1 MFRTRSYSAWFS
13 FNLII
18 CIATLAALGSAI
30 YWIIDDSRHEQQRRA
45 HQLQSVANEAL
56 ALSKNPKALRALL
69 AALEES
75 PMFTRLDIKDKNNA
89 LLQIKVD
96 KQLPPWSNALH
107 LPPSAPIELPLGTDT
122 PLTITFTPEPRFF
135 AYRLTSL
142 APMLGSAIG
151 FALIIAN
158 LLFWLQ
164 RKRFRFS
171 SIDQKRLAN
180 AIPIDNSPGEEQ
192 QVEPSSADVLDS
204 LPDAILRCH
213 SNGQI
218 LYANAAAREWLSPS
232 QTTVELANVLNLI
245 APWDRKR
252 CSELLVTP
260 SLPGNQEYFDTQ
272 AVGKRRGIMPVIISF
287 ANIAD
292 SSNELF
298 LVLRDASSSRTLQ
311 DQLNVRDLLLNT
323 IPKGLA
329 VISPRDDGELLY
341 GNPTFKALLHIE
353 DTAQLSGAW
362 LDNINRHAPAFIVE
376 QLRTAISQ
384 SSSSTIEFP
393 WHAPD
398 NSHRTL
404 QLQLFPVEHGDPRMI
419 CSLHDCS
426 EEASQRQ
433 RFERELTVRR
443 RVLDEMPIGFCVA
456 DSQANIYMVNTAFAK
471 LTATDP
477 SELIGSPISAW
488 LPHPSAKEHL
498 YQREHAF
505 QTNNERRFARLNSL
519 PFTLPEGEK
528 ECAYFFEDITSFKLR
543 ALADSTALDRLQ
555 QTLDGIADGIITTNE
570 NGFIQHMN
578 PYAQVLT
585 GLAEHQYKGIPFGQ
599 AIRLIDEKKR
609 EPLVDPAIRAIR
621 IGKTVKFR
629 QDVLYVGENKQDL
642 AVEISATPVCDSMKT
657 VIGAVVVMKDVAEQR
672 SLAQQMQLRASR
684 DPLTGLINR
693 RELLSLLEGLQYEVE
708 EQSRQHTLCY
718 MDLDKFK
725 VVNDTCGHNAGDEL
739 LRQVSNLMNDCL
751 RTSDILARIGGD
763 EFCAVLCNTPVENAN
778 LVAEK
783 IREAVKRFRFTWDN
797 KFFEIGVSIGLF
809 GLQPGLNV
817 EETISTADQAC
828 YNAKEEGRDC
838 VYISSASKPGSNKP
852 ISAPWSERLAGAL
865 DHDYFRLFY
874 LDAQALKTDESTP
887 KYHEVLLQLHEPNQA
902 ALIASAFMPNAQR
915 LNLTASIERWV
926 IGKFFSTIGNRSLD
940 KSSTDIFAIHLSAIT
955 LTDGAFITFLSEQSK
970 RHDVSPYRICFEID
984 EDDLVQNFSVVQR
997 FMLDGK
1003 KSGYGFCL
1011 SKFGGGISSF
1021 AYLRNLP
1028 LDFLKI
1034 DGSLTYR
1041 LASDPIDSII
1051 VRAIQ
1056 SIGQHMKIRV
1066 IAQHMPGK
1074 SMKEVLSA
1082 MGIDYIQGPSNALIP
1097 MEPPGINARSN

>member
-1 MFRTRSYSAWFS
+1 M
-13 FNLII
+13 
-18 CIATLAALGSAI
+18 LAALGTVT
-30 YWIIDDSRHEQQRRA
+30 YWIVNDSHNQQQRQA
-45 HQLQSVANEAL
+45 HRIQAVAIEAL
-56 ALSKNPKALRALL
+56 ALSKANPKSLQGLL
-69 AALEES
+69 GSITGS
-75 PMFTRLDIKDKNNA
+75 PMFVGLEIGDKNNTLLKIRFDHQQPSWTKA
-89 LLQIKVD
+89 L
-96 KQLPPWSNALH
+96 QLPAF
-107 LPPSAPIELPLGTDT
+107 APIELPLNTGKA
-122 PLTITFTPEPRFF
+122 LSIKFLPEPSFF

-142 APMLGSAIG
+142 APM
-151 FALIIAN
+151 ALITMVFTLLVAN
-158 LLFWLQ
+158 LLFWFQ

-171 SIDQKRLAN
+171 SLDQKRLAS
-180 AIPIDNSPGEEQ
+180 AMPVDDSQGEERQ
-192 QVEPSSADVLDS
+192 AEPAGGDILDS
-204 LPDAILRCH
+204 LPDAILRCRCD
-213 SNGQI
+213 GQI
-218 LYANAAAREWLSPS
+218 LYSNAVARQWLHPS
-232 QTTVELANVLNLI
+232 QRAAELANVLDLI

-252 CSELLVTP
+252 CAEALSRAHH
-260 SLPGNQEYFDTQ
+260 PGNQEYFDTQ
-272 AVGKRRGIMPVIISF
+272 AVGSRRGIMPVIISF
-287 ANIAD
+287 AVLAE
-292 SSNELF
+292 NELF
-298 LVLRDASSSRTLQ
+298 LVLRDASASRALQ

-323 IPKGLA
+323 LPKGLA
-329 VISPRDDGELLY
+329 VISPRDNGELLY
-341 GNPTFKALLHIE
+341 GNPAFKALLHI
-353 DTAQLSGAW
+353 DDRSQHSGAW
-362 LDNINRHAPAFIVE
+362 LDDIHRYAPAFIIE
-376 QLRTAISQ
+376 QLRSAIGQSTNTAI
-384 SSSSTIEFP
+384 EFS

-398 NSHRTL
+398 SGPRTL
-404 QLQLFPVEHGDPRMI
+404 QLQLFPVEPGDPRLI
-419 CSLHDCS
+419 CSLQDCS

-433 RFERELTVRR
+433 HFQRELTIRR

-456 DSQANIYMVNTAFAK
+456 DSQANICMVNTAFARF
-471 LTATDP
+471 TANDP
-477 SELIGSPISAW
+477 SKLIGSPITNW
-488 LPHPSAKEHL
+488 LPNPSAKEHL
-498 YQREHAF
+498 YQREHTF
-505 QTNNERRFARLNSL
+505 ETNNERRFARLNSL
-519 PFTLPEGEK
+519 PMILPEGEK

-543 ALADSTALDRLQ
+543 ALADSAALDRLQ

-570 NGFIQHMN
+570 HGFIQHMN
-578 PYAQVLT
+578 PYAQRLT

-599 AIRLIDEKKR
+599 AIQLIDEKKR

-642 AVEISATPVCDSMKT
+642 AVEISATPVYDSMKT
-657 VIGAVVVMKDVAEQR
+657 VTGAVVVMKDVAEQR
-672 SLAQQMQLRASR
+672 SLAQQMQLKASR

-693 RELLSLLEGLQYEVE
+693 RELLSLLESLQYEVE

-783 IREAVKRFRFTWDN
+783 IREAVKHFRFTWDN

-809 GLQPGLNV
+809 GLQPGLSV
-817 EETISTADQAC
+817 EETISASDHAC

-838 VYISSASKPGSNKP
+838 VYISSASKPGAVKP
-852 ISAPWSERLAGAL
+852 ISAPWSERLAEAL

-874 LDAQALKTDESTP
+874 LDAEALKKEQSLP
-887 KYHEVLLQLHEPNQA
+887 NYHEVLFQLHEPHQA

-915 LNLTASIERWV
+915 LNLTASIERWI
-926 IGKFFSTIGNRSLD
+926 IGKLFSTIGSCALD
-940 KSSTDIFAIHLSAIT
+940 SPSTDIFAIHLSAIT
-955 LTDGAFITFLSEQSK
+955 LTDGNFITFLSEQSK
-970 RHDVSPYRICFEID
+970 RHGVSPGRVCFEID
-984 EDDLVQNFSVVQR
+984 EDDLVQNFSAVQR

-1034 DGSLTYR
+1034 DGSLTHR

-1056 SIGQHMKIRV
+1056 SIGQHMQIRV
-1066 IAQHMPGK
+1066 IAQHIPGQNTK
-1074 SMKEVLSA
+1074 DFLA
-1082 MGIDYIQGPSNALIP
+1082 TMGIDYAQGPSNALTALETG
-1097 MEPPGINARSN
+1097 MSVHLG